1 MAIKNHSNKTS
12 RRGADMLQLTDNLTT
27 AIELDGLVLDIDLSY
42 DNVLRF
48 FELME
53 SDDFSNTEKLSL
65 SFYMLYDRND
75 IDAATMFEF
84 VKAAHEYLK
93 QTPYGNYT
101 DELDDY
107 EGVEGDYS
115 DLEGEQVQTAIYDFK
130 KDSAAIY
137 ASFKKEYGIDL
148 IQEQGRLHW
157 DVFKAL
163 FDNLSETAPINKII
177 NIRSKSLQGLE
188 GDELNA
194 TIELQNYYSL
204 YSKDKQEEQGAEQ
217 ISNVFSA
224 FVMNA
229 QNKNKWGVIN
239 GYEWR

>member
-1 MAIKNHSNKTS
+1 
-12 RRGADMLQLTDNLTT
+12 MLQLTDTLTT
-27 AIELDGLVLDIDLSY
+27 AIELDGLVLDIDLSF

-53 SDDFSNTEKLSL
+53 SDDFSNEEKLSL
-65 SFYMLYDRND
+65 SFYMLYDRDD

-93 QTPYGNYT
+93 LTPYGNNT
-101 DELDDY
+101 SETVEEMDDTDDY
-107 EGVEGDYS
+107 NDF
-115 DLEGEQVQTAIYDFK
+115 EGEQVQTALYDFK

-177 NIRSKSLQGLE
+177 NIRGKSLQGLE

-194 TIELQNYYSL
+194 TIELQNFYSL
-204 YSKDKQEEQGAEQ
+204 YSKEEQEEQGAEQ
-217 ISNVFSA
+217 ISSVFSA
-224 FVMNA
+224 FALNA
-229 QNKNKWGVIN
+229 QNKNK
-239 GYEWR
+239 